1 MATGLELKNGLDPNL
16 QTFNDRLDEL
26 VRVLVGDFVAAD
38 GAGPFDPSSVWP
50 DEEIDD
56 PTDHAGQILET
67 LRNAPVDPDLKT
79 AIDTLLG
86 GLPSGDTIQTAVD
99 ALIDAV
105 ERAIQRANDLREQLG
120 GGERI
125 SAFRKL
131 NEPHEPGRYGVPNFG
146 FFPALG
152 DLIAVGDGVSLE
164 EALAPLAVVAGA
176 IESGNSYVIFVHY
189 ALGALDLLQRAFDL
203 SQA

>member
-1 MATGLELKNGLDPNL
+1 MNKEDAMATGLELKNGLDPNL

-38 GAGPFDPSSVWP
+38 GAGPFDPASVWP
-50 DEEIDD
+50 DAEIDD

-99 ALIDAV
+99 A
-105 ERAIQRANDLREQLG
+105 
-120 GGERI
+120 
-125 SAFRKL
+125 
-131 NEPHEPGRYGVPNFG
+131 
-146 FFPALG
+146 
-152 DLIAVGDGVSLE
+152 
-164 EALAPLAVVAGA
+164 
-176 IESGNSYVIFVHY
+176 
-189 ALGALDLLQRAFDL
+189 
-203 SQA
+203 